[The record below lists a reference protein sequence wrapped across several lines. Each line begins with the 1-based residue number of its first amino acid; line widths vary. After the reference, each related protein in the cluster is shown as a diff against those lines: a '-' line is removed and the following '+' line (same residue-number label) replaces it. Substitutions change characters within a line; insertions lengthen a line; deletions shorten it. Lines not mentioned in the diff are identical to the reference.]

1 MPSPSPEVVFEN
13 LRRTLHGHACYY
25 AALSA
30 EALRGD
36 RADELMELS
45 LLLGLEW
52 PRPADTA
59 AIARLGRL
67 LDSLC
72 DAAREDQQATLERRE
87 AARHVEGR
95 AEAVASVTEA
105 IDRWL
110 ERWLSG
116 KEAGRLP

>member
-13 LRRTLHGHACYY
+13 LRRTLHGNAAHY

-36 RADELMELS
+36 PADEVMELS

-52 PRPADTA
+52 PGPAEA
-59 AIARLGRL
+59 PAIARLGRL

-72 DAAREDQQATLERRE
+72 DAARADQQATLERRE
-87 AARHVEGR
+87 AARRLEGS
-95 AEAVASVTEA
+95 AEAVPPVTEA

>member
-1 MPSPSPEVVFEN
+1 MPSPSPEVVVEN
-13 LRRTLHGHACYY
+13 LRRTLHSNAAYY

-52 PRPADTA
+52 PGPAEAA
-59 AIARLGRL
+59 AIARLGCL

-72 DAAREDQQATLERRE
+72 DAARADQQATLERRE
-87 AARHVEGR
+87 AARRVEGGE
-95 AEAVASVTEA
+95 EALATVTEA

>member
-13 LRRTLHGHACYY
+13 LRRTLHSNVAYY

-36 RADELMELS
+36 RADELVELS
-45 LLLGLEW
+45 LMLGLEW
-52 PRPADTA
+52 PGPAEA
-59 AIARLGRL
+59 AGAQLGRL

-72 DAAREDQQATLERRE
+72 DAAREDQEATLERRE
-87 AARHVEGR
+87 ASRRVGGEV
-95 AEAVASVTEA
+95 EAVAPVTEA

-110 ERWLSG
+110 QRWLSG